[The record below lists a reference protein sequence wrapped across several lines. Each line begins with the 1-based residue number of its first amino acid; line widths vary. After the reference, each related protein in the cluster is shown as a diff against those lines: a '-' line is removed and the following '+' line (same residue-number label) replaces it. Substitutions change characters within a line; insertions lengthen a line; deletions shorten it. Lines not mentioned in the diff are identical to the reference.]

1 MEAAAVAS
9 AGAPDCEAAK
19 GVRVKSPSRVRIPLS
34 PPESLDMR
42 GNALKKA
49 FLCDSAKAI
58 DAKTVHAAGARS
70 YSIRGTVISD
80 G

>member
-1 MEAAAVAS
+1 
-9 AGAPDCEAAK
+9 
-19 GVRVKSPSRVRIPLS
+19 
-34 PPESLDMR
+34 MR